1 MANPPK
7 PWKAEYAKSG
17 RSSCKTCKSPIG
29 RDQLRLG
36 KMVTATQFD
45 GYMPVTTTT
54 LAFFVGVLV
63 VIMSEGFLETLM
75 KFCFGSDV
83 ESCWLYLQETK
94 PDKIVRVSSK
104 AEGHGARGISWHHVN
119 CFTTM
124 SPSTSLEKIS
134 GWDSLSPQDKES
146 LSAFSRKDTSKKTE
160 DQLKIHV
167 VTAELR
173 EMLEANGQDS
183 TGSEY
188 DLRDHTSCLIWD
200 GEVDNDDSEM
210 RKARLTMDR
219 SLFLYSFQ
227 PLRGILQSEVYNGC
241 LPLCRRMKLPI
252 VRVDY
257 LQECMRKQKKLP
269 FDLYKIETVA
279 ETSRSGIVTVKVKG
293 RSAVHEASG
302 LQDTG
307 HILEDGKSIYNTTLN
322 MSDLSTGINRSDPFQ
337 QTDVRKE
344 EEKEGRRVSER
355 EEEMYNR
362 SIGGRQVRYPLE
374 KVKVVKML
382 EALQDIEIASRLV
395 CFDGDDDESLD
406 DKYKKLRCD
415 ITPLLHDSEDYQLI
429 EKYLLNTH
437 APTHKVCYFSL

>member
-63 VIMSEGFLETLM
+63 VIMMWNHAGCIFKKQNQIKSGA
-75 KFCFGSDV
+75 KRKAVGSD
-83 ESCWLYLQETK
+83 EQK
-94 PDKIVRVSSK
+94 AKVSKSEKHNSAGKTSTNVSK
-104 AEGHGARGISWHHVN
+104 DEPNHGDSS
-119 CFTTM
+119 TTG
-124 SPSTSLEKIS
+124 LEKKLEEQS
-134 GWDSLSPQDKES
+134 KLLWDIK
-146 LSAFSRKDTSKKTE
+146 